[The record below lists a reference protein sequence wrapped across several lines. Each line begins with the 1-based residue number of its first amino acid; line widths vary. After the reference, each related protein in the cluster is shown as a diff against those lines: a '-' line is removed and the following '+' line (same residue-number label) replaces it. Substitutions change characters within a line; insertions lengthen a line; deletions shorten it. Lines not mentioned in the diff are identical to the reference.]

1 MGSILN
7 SYLILPSVVRHCW
20 LSIGKSIWP
29 VKKLSDEV
37 LAWLSVWSKMQMI
50 CICHTIISSF
60 IKIQIGLT
68 FVVPA

>member
-29 VKKLSDEV
+29 VKNWV
-37 LAWLSVWSKMQMI
+37 MRCWR
-50 CICHTIISSF
+50 
-60 IKIQIGLT
+60 G
-68 FVVPA
+68 